1 VAADFTRLRQVA
13 ADSGRA
19 VLPGLSDAATIVA
32 DGSTQFDSP
41 PSPNVDDIKF
51 EIADRLLGE
60 LNPAT
65 VLGLN
70 GEEGD
75 REVNEAIAYLLE
87 SYELPLRADRPRL
100 MREIRDEILG
110 LGPLQSLIDDPTVSE
125 IMVNGPK
132 RVFAERKGI
141 STPTDIVFRDNDHV
155 MRVIEHIISRLGR
168 RIDEH
173 SPMVDAR
180 LADGSRVN
188 CIIPPVA
195 IDGASITIRKFS
207 RNSMTLDDL
216 VRFNMLNQSMATFL
230 QACVATRTNILV
242 SGGTG
247 TGKTTFL
254 NALSAFIPPS
264 ERVVSIEDPAELQ
277 LRQPNLVRLETR
289 PMNIEGKGEITQ
301 RQLVR
306 NALRMRPERIIIGEV
321 RGGEAFDMLQ
331 AMNTGHDGSLTTT
344 HANSPRDALARVENM
359 VLMASLDL
367 PMRAIREQIAAA
379 IHLVIQL
386 NRLRDGSRRVTQVT
400 EITAMEGERIT
411 MQDVFVFQ
419 QRGLDV
425 DGKVLG
431 SFQSTGLRPR
441 LADRCEQQGFSLA
454 GSLFMK
460 DPPPAPAAKSTG
472 WNR

>member
-1 VAADFTRLRQVA
+1 
-13 ADSGRA
+13 
-19 VLPGLSDAATIVA
+19 
-32 DGSTQFDSP
+32 
-41 PSPNVDDIKF
+41 
-51 EIADRLLGE
+51 
-60 LNPAT
+60 

-70 GEEGD
+70 GAAGS
-75 REVNEAIAYLLE
+75 REVDEAIVATLQAYD
-87 SYELPLRADRPRL
+87 LPLKSDRPRL
-100 MREIRDEILG
+100 IRDIRDEVLG
-110 LGPLQSLIDDPTVSE
+110 LGPLQSLIEDPSVTE
-125 IMVNGPK
+125 IMVNGPT
-132 RVFAERKGI
+132 RVFVERKGL
-141 STPTDIVFRDNDHV
+141 SMATDVVFRNNDHV
-155 MRVIEHIISRLGR
+155 MRIIEHIISRLGR
-168 RIDEH
+168 RIDET

-188 CIIPPVA
+188 AIIPPVA
-195 IDGASITIRKFS
+195 IDGPSITIRKFS
-207 RNSMTLDDL
+207 RNTMTLDDL
-216 VRFNMLNQSMATFL
+216 VRFNMLNRSMATFL

-254 NALSAFIPPS
+254 NALSMFIPQG
-264 ERVVSIEDPAELQ
+264 ERVITIEDPAELQ

-359 VLMASLDL
+359 VLMADLDL
-367 PMRAIREQIAAA
+367 PVRAIREQIASA

-386 NRLRDGSRRVTQVT
+386 NRLRDGSRRVTQIT
-400 EITAMEGERIT
+400 EVTAMEGERIT

-441 LADRCEQQGFSLA
+441 LADHCEQQGFSLPP
-454 GSLFMK
+454 SLFVK
-460 DPPPAPAAKSTG
+460 DAPPPPSGVKSTG
-472 WNR
+472 WSR